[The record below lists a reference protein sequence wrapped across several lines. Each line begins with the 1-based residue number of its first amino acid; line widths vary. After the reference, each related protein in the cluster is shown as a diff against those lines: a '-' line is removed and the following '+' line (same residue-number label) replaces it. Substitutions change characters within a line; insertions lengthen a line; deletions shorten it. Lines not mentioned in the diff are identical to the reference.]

1 MKLLKAKNRKPN
13 LIVFDISELPRLDGR
28 GVNED
33 VMTTGIMLDPI
44 EVEDRR
50 DRFFGTRYGAGGRLY
65 VHQHYRVHKGNSRV
79 WAAEELGYTHIEG
92 VWFGS
97 RNI

>member
-13 LIVFDISELPRLDGR
+13 LVVFNISDLPRLDGR

-33 VMTTGIMLDPI
+33 IMTTGVMLDPI

-50 DRFFGTRYGAGGRLY
+50 GDEYFLVLVMGAGGRLY
-65 VHQHYRVHKGNSRV
+65 RSSR
-79 WAAEELGYTHIEG
+79 LQ
-92 VWFGS
+92 S
-97 RNI
+97 S